1 MRRIGIRGQGAL
13 WLLALLLAALIGL
26 AALFIVLDRVLKGD
40 ASGAAAWTFQ
50 GEQTAIVREAI
61 PVHGPGTSL
70 ETHSA
75 ARIWFQ
81 PGAGW
86 RMEIDSDGSNGQRR
100 RIFGSDG
107 VTLWGYDPIT
117 NRYTL
122 HPESLELNDPRAT
135 LAVMRG
141 TAGTSDIDGAIAAMR
156 AISGSTVTEE
166 GRDVVAGRDARMLLV
181 SPYRC
186 VSGGSATA
194 SPSGETATRTVEE
207 CTGFIRYW
215 LDEQSGWVLKA
226 EAEDGAGN
234 GFVWDTRAAT
244 FDATID
250 PALFRFTPPPGAVQV
265 DSLD

>member
-1 MRRIGIRGQGAL
+1 MIRGRRGV
-13 WLLALLLAALIGL
+13 WLAALLVVALAGL
-26 AALFIVLDRVLKGD
+26 MALVVALDRASEGD

-61 PVHGPGTSL
+61 PVHGPGTNL
-70 ETHSA
+70 EIRSV

-122 HPESLELNDPRAT
+122 HPESLELNDPRAS

-141 TAGTSDIDGAIAAMR
+141 TAGTSDIDGAIAAIR

-166 GRDVVAGRDARMLLV
+166 GRDVVAGRDARVLLAQ
-181 SPYRC
+181 PYRC
-186 VSGGSATA
+186 VSGGSGTA
-194 SPSGETATRTVEE
+194 SPSGETRTTTPEE

-226 EAEDGAGN
+226 EADDGAGS
-234 GFVWDTRAAT
+234 GFSWDTRLAA

-250 PALFRFTPPPGAVQV
+250 PALFRFTPPPEAVQV